1 MIQNIFRTPVYVTQL
16 KLDNNKIYKDCLKW
30 QKDLKKGNQ
39 ISNRGGYQS
48 HNLTNKNIDS
58 FSNLAN
64 TIAEHA
70 GIFSKEINL
79 EVKVLRDLWFNINY
93 KKDYNVSHNHFG
105 NNNKFSGVYYVKA
118 PKNCGH
124 IVLEHPANL
133 VELSWAEKVPKG
145 QHNEYTGSIWTYNP
159 LPGKLLIFPSWLD
172 HRVEPNLSKSPR
184 VSFSFN
190 IE

>member
-1 MIQNIFRTPVYVTQL
+1 MITTHYIQL
-16 KLDNNKIYKDCLKW
+16 CETLD
-30 QKDLKKGNQ
+30 
-39 ISNRGGYQS
+39 
-48 HNLTNKNIDS
+48 TNKAIVNKHMETLIHDKKYTYTYKLKPS
-58 FSNLAN
+58 IS
-64 TIAEHA
+64 TIK
-70 GIFSKEINL
+70 GG
-79 EVKVLRDLWFNINY
+79 VKVLRDLWFNINY
-93 KKDYNVSHNHFG
+93 NKDYNVSHNHFG

>member
-1 MIQNIFRTPVYVTQL
+1 MKLNYKFL
-16 KLDNNKIYKDCLKW
+16 KVIAITFGIITFAWMLYDYLENKKD
-30 QKDLKKGNQ
+30 
-39 ISNRGGYQS
+39 
-48 HNLTNKNIDS
+48 
-58 FSNLAN
+58 
-64 TIAEHA
+64 
-70 GIFSKEINL
+70 
-79 EVKVLRDLWFNINY
+79 VNINY
-93 KKDYNVSHNHFG
+93 NKDYNVSHNHFG